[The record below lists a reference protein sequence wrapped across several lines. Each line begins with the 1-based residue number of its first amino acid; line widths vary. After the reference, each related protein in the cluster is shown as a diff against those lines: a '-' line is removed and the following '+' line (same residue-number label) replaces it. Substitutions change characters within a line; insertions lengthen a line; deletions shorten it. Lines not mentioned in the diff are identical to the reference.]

1 MAEGVDYSFD
11 KADPAQLQ
19 AAGKTFVVRY
29 VSDSSSSKNLTRAE
43 VQNLQAHGLAVVVAY
58 QTSRGFMISGA
69 DEGRHA
75 ATAGL
80 AMATACGM
88 PAGRPIYFALDT
100 DPAGLSNAD
109 WLRVQAF
116 CDGAAAVLGRDRVGV
131 YGGVGAMERLLPGSA
146 RWGWQ
151 TRAWSVNDG
160 VVQWSSKAHIRQFDL
175 GPTGLGFAAFGG
187 TIDLDRSIT
196 TDFGQ
201 WPFEEDILPALS
213 DAEQRELLQ
222 LLRKLDAR
230 SVETF
235 KDISGDGRLREAVF
249 AARALVGA
257 EGNEEIDNAVA
268 AGVDARANFKTLVQ
282 GAIVDG
288 LREASPDHPDRGDL
302 RGPFKDLLREVIDE
316 MDDGPD

>member
-11 KADPAQLQ
+11 KADPARLQ
-19 AAGKTFVVRY
+19 AAGKTFAVRY
-29 VSDSSSSKNLTRAE
+29 VSDSASAKNLTREE
-43 VQNLQAHGLAVVVAY
+43 VDGLHSHGISVVTAY
-58 QTSRGFMISGA
+58 QTSHGFMISGA

-80 AMATACGM
+80 AMATAAGM
-88 PAGRPIYFALDT
+88 PGGRPIYFALDT
-100 DPAGLSNAD
+100 DPSELSDAD

-131 YGGVGAMERLLPGSA
+131 YGGVAAIERLLPGSA

-151 TRAWSVNDG
+151 TRAWSVSG
-160 VVQWSSKAHIRQFDL
+160 GQVQWSAKAHIRQFDL
-175 GPTGLGFAAFGG
+175 GSTGLGFAAFGG
-187 TIDLDRSIT
+187 TVDLDRST
-196 TDFGQ
+196 TADFGQ
-201 WPFEEDILPALS
+201 WPFQEDFLPALS

-235 KDISGDGRLREAVF
+235 KDISGEGRLREAVF

-257 EGNEEIDNAVA
+257 EGDEEIVNAVE
-268 AGVDARANFKTLVQ
+268 AGRDARANFKTLVQ

-302 RGPFKDLLREVIDE
+302 RGPIKDILREVIAE
-316 MDDGPD
+316 SEG